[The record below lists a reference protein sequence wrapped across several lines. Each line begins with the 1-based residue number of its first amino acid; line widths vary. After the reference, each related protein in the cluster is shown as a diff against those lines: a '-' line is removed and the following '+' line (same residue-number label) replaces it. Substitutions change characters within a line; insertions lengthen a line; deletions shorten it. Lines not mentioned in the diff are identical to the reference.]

1 MLNLYRASAGS
12 GKTFTL
18 ALEFLKLIF
27 KNPDNYKRTL
37 AVTFTNKATE
47 EMKRRIIEELH
58 KLATDGES
66 GYREE
71 LLNELNIS
79 DAELKAKAKDRL
91 SSILHDYGNFS
102 VSTIDQFFQRVIRSF
117 LRELKQSPSYL
128 VELNE
133 DIVINSAVSNLIRR
147 AHSDMELRNWLTQY
161 IESNIDNKSSWKIED
176 SLKDAGRELLREK
189 VSEVEERIFAYDR
202 KDLENFIKEINER
215 KKQYEKKVTEI
226 AEKIFDILEENGVKQ
241 GDLRQGS
248 KGAILPFLKFT
259 GKRFQDGEIVSGGKK
274 EFPKSNDFFSTYKNF
289 TKVNDGSEKWLKD
302 KTSKNLSGSIDEICS
317 KLMDVTKE
325 LFDYIDECGKDYAT
339 NLVVTKNIYQL
350 GVLGAIS
357 EEIHNYCRELDV
369 VLLSET
375 TKLLKKL
382 INNNDSTFIYEKI
395 GAIYENIMIDE
406 FQDTSRMQWDNF
418 YPMILN
424 SVSAGNYSL
433 LVGDIKQSIY
443 KFRNSDWSILAE
455 DVERRFANQGVQNH
469 SLKSNWRSAKN
480 IVEFNNLFFPY
491 AERIVKEKFETQIE
505 PAKLEEG
512 LWKDSISAEYSD
524 ATQKVEK
531 EGVAGCVEIIFT
543 PPGKGGKG
551 ASEDNGEYSD
561 DEDGSN
567 DILEKLS
574 KDEGNGAVLQ
584 SVKRVLDSLRDKN
597 ISYGKCA
604 ILVNTK
610 NEGKSVANFLLSE
623 NIPFI
628 SNESLLVTKSLAV
641 RFIIAILRYLVSPSN
656 PATKGLI
663 ASLYETILQNSG
675 ASDEECKLFESC
687 KPSNT
692 IAEITH
698 TDFDERE
705 LLNRPLFESVE
716 YIIDKFNL
724 GKNEKDVP
732 YITAFQNIV
741 LNFTNRYCDGLYGFI
756 EEWDKNLSKS
766 TLALPES
773 SNGVTIITIHKSKGL
788 EFDHLIIPFF
798 NWDFDK
804 EMGMLW
810 VNGERLRYSIKD
822 LPIKYG
828 NALLKTHFATE
839 YSEEHFRCMV
849 DRLNLLYVALTRA
862 SLSLHICAE
871 DISDN
876 DKESIR
882 EGESISKRLHS
893 NYVMKHFLNG
903 TSVEWDECS
912 DTYYRIGELEGAR
925 REASASEE
933 VGEESA
939 LQSGA
944 GVASGRKLKAGES
957 ATLPP
962 LDSYNS
968 YLNSERFMIKSSCK
982 EFCEDE
988 ESQLDKESKGGASGV
1003 ATSGTA
1009 GDDVKR
1015 REQEERRSRQEAIKE
1030 GNLLHFIMQN
1040 IISREDVRSAVT
1052 AAVIK
1057 GLAVAECEEEYVAT
1071 ISSYLEQPAVEGWFA
1086 KDLKVVRERD
1096 IITKEGE
1103 IQRPDRVVI
1112 NDGEVVVID
1121 YKFGG
1126 KHPQYT
1132 QQVEHYCKLLREMG
1146 YRQRIRGVIWYPK
1159 KQEVEEVSLLP
1170 AAV

>member
-1 MLNLYRASAGS
+1 MLNIYRASAGS

-27 KNPDNYKRTL
+27 KNPENYKRTL

-47 EMKRRIIEELH
+47 EMKRRIIEELY
-58 KLATDGES
+58 KLATGGDS
-66 GYREE
+66 SYREE
-71 LLNELNIS
+71 LLAGSEPKITEEL
-79 DAELKAKAKDRL
+79 LKAKAKDLL

-117 LRELKQSPSYL
+117 LRELKQSPSYI

-133 DIVINSAVSNLIRR
+133 EMVINSAVSNVIRK

-161 IESNIDNKSSWKIED
+161 IESNIDNKSSLRIEE
-176 SLKDAGRELLREK
+176 SLQEAGKELLREK
-189 VSEVEERIFAYDR
+189 VSDIEERIFAYDR

-215 KKQYEKKVTEI
+215 KKQYEEKLTKI
-226 AEKIFDILEENGVKQ
+226 AERAFEVIEKYGIEKGELPWNESGTLAPFFKILGRGYIGEKIAQTKKRTFFASIEEM
-241 GDLRQGS
+241 
-248 KGAILPFLKFT
+248 
-259 GKRFQDGEIVSGGKK
+259 GKRFPNACEGSMEWCKISAKRLKSLNCDSNEI
-274 EFPKSNDFFSTYKNF
+274 
-289 TKVNDGSEKWLKD
+289 KVAFDS
-302 KTSKNLSGSIDEICS
+302 
-317 KLMDVTKE
+317 VAKE
-325 LFDYIDECGKDYAT
+325 LAKYVDENGKDYAT
-339 NLVVTKNIYQL
+339 NLVVTENIYQL

-357 EEIHNYCRELDV
+357 EEIHNYCREFDV

-375 TKLLKKL
+375 TKLLKRL
-382 INNNDSTFIYEKI
+382 INKNDSTFIYEKI
-395 GAIYENIMIDE
+395 GALYENIMIDE
-406 FQDTSRMQWDNF
+406 FQDTSKMQWENF
-418 YPMILN
+418 SPMILN

-505 PAKLEEG
+505 PAKLEEEY
-512 LWKDSISAEYSD
+512 WKDSISAEYSN
-524 ATQKVEK
+524 AIQEVEK
-531 EGVAGCVEIIFT
+531 VGVAGCVEIIFT
-543 PPGKGGKG
+543 PNGGQEG
-551 ASEDNGEYSD
+551 SEVNGENSD
-561 DEDGSN
+561 DENSPYVN
-567 DILEKLS
+567 PEELP
-574 KDEGNGAVLQ
+574 KDKGKGAVLQ
-584 SVKRVLDSLRDKN
+584 SVKQVLEKLHDKK

-604 ILVNTK
+604 ILVSTK
-610 NEGKSVANFLLSE
+610 NEGKLVANFLLSE

-628 SNESLLVTKSLAV
+628 SNESLFVTKSVAV
-641 RFIIAILRYLVSPSN
+641 RFIVAILRYLVSPSN

-663 ASLYETILQNSG
+663 ASLYATILQNSG
-675 ASDEECKLFESC
+675 ASDKECKLFESC
-687 KPSNT
+687 NPSDT
-692 IAEITH
+692 IAKITH

-724 GKNEKDVP
+724 GKNKEDVP

-756 EEWDKNLSKS
+756 EEWDKNLFESKLS
-766 TLALPES
+766 LPES
-773 SNGVTIITIHKSKGL
+773 SNAVTIITIHKSKGL

-810 VNGERLRYSIKD
+810 VNRESFSIKD
-822 LPIKYG
+822 LPVKYG
-828 NALLKTHFATE
+828 NALLKTHFAAE
-839 YSEEHFRCMV
+839 FSEEHFRFMV
-849 DRLNLLYVALTRA
+849 DRLNMLYVALTRA

-871 DISDN
+871 DISDK
-876 DKESIR
+876 DKESLR
-882 EGESISKRLHS
+882 EGESISKGKRLYS
-893 NYVMKHFLNG
+893 NYVVRHFLNG

-912 DTYYRIGELEGAR
+912 DTYYRIGELEGVHKAT
-925 REASASEE
+925 SASEE
-933 VGEESA
+933 VGNGKA

-944 GVASGRKLKAGES
+944 DLSSGRELKSGES

-962 LDSYNS
+962 LDSYDS
-968 YLNSERFMIKSSCK
+968 YLNSERFMIKSSHK

-988 ESQLDKESKGGASGV
+988 ESQLEKESKGGADGVSTSGV
-1003 ATSGTA
+1003 A
-1009 GDDVKR
+1009 GDVEKR
-1015 REQEERRSRQEAIKE
+1015 RERERSRQEAINE

-1040 IISREDVRSAVT
+1040 IRSKDDVRSAVI

-1132 QQVEHYCKLLREMG
+1132 QQVERYCKLLREMG
-1146 YRQRIRGVIWYPK
+1146 YSQRIRGVIWYPK
-1159 KQEVEEVSLLP
+1159 KQEIEEVALLP
-1170 AAV
+1170 AAI